1 MFGFDSLIQSKL
13 DLIGNYFAVFEFK
26 QLIWFLFFIGSSLK
40 FVELSNTI
48 SMYQIV
54 STFSNYLIRECV
66 VLELDVGFLFHYLI
80 VICPIVIV

>member
-13 DLIGNYFAVFEFK
+13 DLIGNYFSVFEFK
-26 QLIWFLFFIGSSLK
+26 QLIWFLFFIGSLK

-48 SMYQIV
+48 SMYQIF
-54 STFSNYLIRECV
+54 STFCNYLIRECV